1 MIRTTSVSG
10 YVRLQPL
17 NSAATVRGTVTATSE
32 LSALRCASVSRGIV
46 LWPDDNASHL
56 IRTVWDEIASQGLPS
71 MATHTHRLHKPHVSL
86 TVAEYMPVRAA
97 LEAAQP
103 LPSQP
108 IQTPGRVRRVCSRAS
123 RRFGPSP
130 RTVPGGAAFCSW
142 RVSRTA
148 DYSRSNDE
156 FTVQSGPWRSN
167 RGRTSTPGHGLP
179 TSPADGAS
187 RLSSS
192 PGRCQ
197 SSWTGSRSRDGS
209 KEAVSKTAARAS
221 TGLRQKDSPQ
231 SFDGRPARGPGL
243 PCQRD
248 RCDS

>member
-108 IQTPGRVRRVCSRAS
+108 IKLLVESAGCVPERVAVSARHLGPCREVRLSVPGVCRGLRTTRGATTSSRC
-123 RRFGPSP
+123 SP
-130 RTVPGGAAFCSW
+130 VPGGPTVAAL
-142 RVSRTA
+142 R
-148 DYSRSNDE
+148 
-156 FTVQSGPWRSN
+156 P
-167 RGRTSTPGHGLP
+167 
-179 TSPADGAS
+179 
-187 RLSSS
+187 
-192 PGRCQ
+192 
-197 SSWTGSRSRDGS
+197 RDM
-209 KEAVSKTAARAS
+209 
-221 TGLRQKDSPQ
+221 DSPHHQ
-231 SFDGRPARGPGL
+231 RMGPHA
-243 PCQRD
+243 
-248 RCDS
+248 

>member
-10 YVRLQPL
+10 YVRLRPL

-32 LSALRCASVSRGIV
+32 LSALRCASVSRGII

-108 IQTPGRVRRVCSRAS
+108 IKLLVESAGVFPSESPFRPVTSDRAGRCGFLFLACVADCGLLEEQRRVHGAVRSLEVRPWPHFDPGTWTPHITSGWGLTPEQLARALPIVLD
-123 RRFGPSP
+123 RLPIEGWLER
-130 RTVPGGAAFCSW
+130 GG
-142 RVSRTA
+142 VE
-148 DYSRSNDE
+148 D
-156 FTVQSGPWRSN
+156 G
-167 RGRTSTPGHGLP
+167 STGEHW
-179 TSPADGAS
+179 TSPEG
-187 RLSSS
+187 LSS
-192 PGRCQ
+192 
-197 SSWTGSRSRDGS
+197 
-209 KEAVSKTAARAS
+209 E
-221 TGLRQKDSPQ
+221 
-231 SFDGRPARGPGL
+231 F
-243 PCQRD
+243 
-248 RCDS
+248 